1 MSHRCG
7 GVRLSHPLDTL
18 AAVVLWCVHCQQVY
32 MIRIWRFEES
42 HIEATAAAGWMNTFP
57 KMLNF
62 SFKSFLLLLWSN
74 SCSVGQVNVADF
86 QQRRWDRTVT
96 RRRGES
102 ARLPPCDLLKKKY
115 GLNDREVEVRQTE
128 SAHIVLL
135 KLDTN
140 PHSLSSRNEPV
151 RPLKLSTLGSY

>member
-74 SCSVGQVNVADF
+74 SCSVGQVNVA
-86 QQRRWDRTVT
+86 R
-96 RRRGES
+96 
-102 ARLPPCDLLKKKY
+102 
-115 GLNDREVEVRQTE
+115 
-128 SAHIVLL
+128 
-135 KLDTN
+135 
-140 PHSLSSRNEPV
+140 
-151 RPLKLSTLGSY
+151 LSTETLRQNRDEAARRERPSASVWFIKEEIRAEWQRSGSETDRKRSYRFIEAGYKPPQFVLA

>member
-18 AAVVLWCVHCQQVY
+18 AAVVLCCVHCQQVY

-62 SFKSFLLLLWSN
+62 SFKSFLLLLWY
-74 SCSVGQVNVADF
+74 SCSVGQVNVA
-86 QQRRWDRTVT
+86 RLSTET
-96 RRRGES
+96 RRQNRDE
-102 ARLPPCDLLKKKY
+102 AARRERRLPPCDLLKKKY